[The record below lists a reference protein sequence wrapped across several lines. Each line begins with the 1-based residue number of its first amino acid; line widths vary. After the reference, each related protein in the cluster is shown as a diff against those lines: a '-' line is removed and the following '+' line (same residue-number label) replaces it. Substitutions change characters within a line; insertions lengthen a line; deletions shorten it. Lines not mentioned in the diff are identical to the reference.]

1 MGIQDPVWLACSARL
16 LIGLMP
22 KPLSPPRLV
31 PLQVGRADWHHAMRD
46 CAPFF
51 ALVLALVAFTVL
63 RDAKGVA
70 DAPGIS
76 HVPSRSCR

>member
-1 MGIQDPVWLACSARL
+1 
-16 LIGLMP
+16 
-22 KPLSPPRLV
+22 
-31 PLQVGRADWHHAMRD
+31 MRD